1 MAGGRC
7 KAMTPRDRLTAFG
20 TGRGPGR
27 MLSIMQR
34 RALPSQ
40 AASDLLG
47 LLILLL
53 LLGAYLLA
61 G

>member
-1 MAGGRC
+1 
-7 KAMTPRDRLTAFG
+7 MTPRDRLTAFG

-27 MLSIMQR
+27 MVPIMQR
-34 RALPSQ
+34 RALPFQ

>member
-1 MAGGRC
+1 
-7 KAMTPRDRLTAFG
+7 MTPRDRLTAFG